1 MRVIAGEKG
10 GRRLLAPPGHGTRPT
25 SDRVREA
32 AFSMLD
38 SLGVLDGARVWD
50 LFAGSGAMGIE
61 ALSRGAAHATFVEQA
76 KGAVSAT
83 RANLAALGYGSSR
96 ATVVCGDVLSWVAQ
110 AADRGRR
117 RTTVAP
123 PAPAGAVPR
132 GTVPPGA
139 VPRGTVPPGA
149 VPRGTTATVDEP
161 VVDLVTADP
170 PYAWE
175 GWGALLDILAPIRPL
190 VVAETGAELDLPDG
204 WQALRSKRYGGTVVT
219 LARRTQAMKNPTDE
233 DPTGASRDASR

>member
-83 RANLAALGYGSSR
+83 RANLAAMGYGSSR
-96 ATVVCGDVLSWVAQ
+96 ATVVCADVLSWVAQ
-110 AADRGRR
+110 TADRGRR
-117 RTTVAP
+117 RTTRAQ
-123 PAPAGAVPR
+123 PAPSWGGPTRDRA
-132 GTVPPGA
+132 
-139 VPRGTVPPGA
+139 
-149 VPRGTTATVDEP
+149 
-161 VVDLVTADP
+161 
-170 PYAWE
+170 AW
-175 GWGALLDILAPIRPL
+175 GGPTRDHAAWG
-190 VVAETGAELDLPDG
+190 G
-204 WQALRSKRYGGTVVT
+204 
-219 LARRTQAMKNPTDE
+219 PT
-233 DPTGASRDASR
+233 RDHGHR